1 MFAPYARTEVWATTA
16 VGAGAAALIAL
27 YAGPLW
33 TVLPIAA
40 AAALLSFYRDPHRT
54 PPARGDV
61 LIAPADGRIVEVTQ
75 IPPTD
80 SSPAMLSITIFLSV
94 TNVHL
99 NRSPCAG
106 RVRAVD
112 YRPGRFLN
120 ALDPASNRENESNR
134 ITFEPNAPLPGPVSI
149 RQIAGLL
156 ARRIVCAV
164 RPGDSV
170 ALGQRVGM
178 IKLGSRTELCAVD
191 DGGWVVEVKIGDTVR
206 GAETI
211 MLSRKAG

>member
-1 MFAPYARTEVWATTA
+1 MFAPYARTEVFVTAA
-16 VGAGAAALIAL
+16 VGAGAALATAL

-33 TVLPIAA
+33 SILPVAA

-54 PPARGDV
+54 PPARKDV
-61 LIAPADGRIVEVTQ
+61 LIAPADGRIVDISR

-80 SSPAMLSITIFLSV
+80 GSPPLLSITIFLSV
-94 TNVHL
+94 MNVHL

-106 RVRAVD
+106 RVLAVD

-134 ITFEPNAPLPGPVSI
+134 VDFEPAAPLPGPVSI

-191 DGGWVVEVKIGDTVR
+191 DGGWIVEVKIGDVVR